1 MQLTISILVFFAQL
15 PFGKGKISWKL
26 LTEHVIFG
34 RDVQLQCNLPHKTCC
49 PTRTWRGGHDYKTL
63 TLNEGSS
70 DYTKYKEHLINE
82 NRTSILT
89 IKSFSEDDVDIVYQC
104 SYGFS
109 SYEAVLELKK
119 HRYEYHPVILVP
131 VTLSFNNSYIHTA
144 ITLEKVFPK
153 PLCSAHADEKDITKE
168 ALKVISKHDGIFYK
182 SKIDFEYIVDS
193 QHCVGLVTITCTIGS
208 SNIIIAKKKLSCQ
221 NSYSNQSRHLARTG
235 FIASSSFDEEPSII
249 PTLLIVSL
257 FHFIK

>member
-1 MQLTISILVFFAQL
+1 MHLTISILVFFAQL

-34 RDVQLQCNLPHKTCC
+34 RDVQLHCNLPHKTCC

-70 DYTKYKEHLINE
+70 DYSKYEEHLINE

-109 SYEAVLELKK
+109 SYEAILKLTK

-131 VTLSFNNSYIHTA
+131 VTLNFNKSGIHTT

-153 PLCSAHADEKDITKE
+153 PLCSANDNERDITNE
-168 ALKVISKHDGIFYK
+168 ALKVISERDGIFYK
-182 SKIDFEYIVDS
+182 TKIDFEYIVDT
-193 QHCVGLVTITCTIGS
+193 QHCFGVVTITCTIGTS
-208 SNIIIAKKKLSCQ
+208 HITIAKKKFSCQ
-221 NSYSNQSRHLARTG
+221 NSNSNQSRHLARTG
-235 FIASSSFDEEPSII
+235 FIASSSFDEGPSII
-249 PTLLIVSL
+249 PTLLVVSL